1 MDKSEKKQVRCA
13 VYTRKSTNQGLDQE
27 FTSLDAQREAC
38 LNYIASQKSEG
49 WTALPEVYDDGGF
62 TGANIDRPCLQK
74 LLSEIKEGRVDC
86 VVVYKVDR
94 LSRSLLDFSKLLEFF
109 DKNNVVF
116 VSITQAFNTCTSMG
130 KLTLNILLSFAQFER
145 EIISERTRD
154 KMSAARKKGRWIGGK
169 PVLGYDY
176 DRVNKRLVPNPEEVK
191 TVRRIFELYLKEK
204 SLLKA
209 ATTLTKE
216 GCKSKSYKTLS
227 GREIKGQ
234 SFKNTRVQYII
245 RNYAYIGKIHYQEK
259 LYDGLHEPIVDPE
272 TFQKAQEL
280 LAENRVERDSK
291 KNAKCPGLLT
301 HILRCKPCNARM
313 FHTYAVK
320 NGKRYRYYVCM
331 NAQKAG
337 YSFCPTKTINAQGIE
352 NSVVDSLN
360 KIAIETK
367 NESILTSDP
376 VWEVLFPQEQR
387 RIMGLMLKQAD
398 YDPETKKLSLD
409 LNEDG
414 IKQLAAKLA
423 SADSVA

>member
-1 MDKSEKKQVRCA
+1 MDKTEKKTIRCA

-38 LNYIASQKSEG
+38 LSYIASQKSEG
-49 WTALPEVYDDGGF
+49 WIALPEVYDDGGF
-62 TGANIDRPCLQK
+62 TGANMDRPCLQK

-176 DRVNKRLVPNPEEVK
+176 NRVDKRLVPNPEEAK
-191 TVRRIFELYLKEK
+191 LVRRIFDLYLKEK
-204 SLLKA
+204 SLLKT
-209 ATTLTKE
+209 ATALTKE

-234 SFKNTRVQYII
+234 SFKNTRIQYIL
-245 RNYAYIGKIHYQEK
+245 RNYAYIGKIHYQGK
-259 LYDGLHEPIVDPE
+259 LYDGLHAPIIDEE
-272 TFQKAQEL
+272 TFQKAQDL
-280 LAENRVERDSK
+280 LAENRVDRNTK

-301 HILRCKPCNARM
+301 NLLRCKPCDARM

-331 NAQKAG
+331 NAQKSG
-337 YSFCPTKTINAQGIE
+337 YSLCPTKMINAQSVESSTIE
-352 NSVVDSLN
+352 SLN
-360 KIAIETK
+360 KVAIEIK
-367 NESILTSDP
+367 NQKIITGDP

-387 RIMGLMLKQAD
+387 RIMGLLLRQVD
-398 YDPETKKLSLD
+398 YDPDTKKLALD

-414 IKQLAAKLA
+414 MKQLATEIAGNGQ
-423 SADSVA
+423 